1 MDYYSTL
8 GLNRNASQE
17 EIKKAYRKMAM
28 QHHPDRGG
36 DEKKFKQISEAYE
49 ILSDPQKKQMV
60 DMGVDPKHQQ
70 QGGGFNQSG
79 PFEFHFGTHN
89 FEDIFGN
96 FGFGGFNHRH
106 AQRNKTISLVVDL
119 SLEDVLNG
127 KNLDAEISIPGG
139 RKKIINIAIP
149 PGIEEGQQIRYQGMG
164 DNTIPNIPA
173 GDLIVNVR
181 VSPHRTFRREGDN
194 IIVEK
199 FITVWDALLGTK
211 VEISTLDNKAL
222 EISVPAGCQPETIL
236 SCKNE
241 GLPNMRSKLRG
252 NLLVKIKIKIPKITE
267 KNQIDIIEKFKD
279 TWNTN

>member
-60 DMGVDPKHQQ
+60 DMGVDPRNQQ
-70 QGGGFNQSG
+70 QGGFNQSG

-89 FEDIFGN
+89 FEDIFGG
-96 FGFGGFNHRH
+96 FGFGGFHRH
-106 AQRNKTISLVVDL
+106 AQRNKTISLIVDL
-119 SLEDVLNG
+119 TLEDILNG
-127 KNLDAEISIPGG
+127 KNLDAEVSIPGG

-164 DNTIPNIPA
+164 DNSIPNVPA
-173 GDLIVNVR
+173 GDLIVNIR
-181 VSPHRTFRREGDN
+181 VIPHSTFRREGDN
-194 IIVEK
+194 LVLEK
-199 FITVWDALLGTK
+199 YITVWDALAGTK
-211 VEISTLDNKAL
+211 IDISTLDKKSL
-222 EISVPAGCQPETIL
+222 EITVPAGCQPETVL
-236 SCKNE
+236 SCRNE

-252 NLLVKIKIKIPKITE
+252 NLLVKIKVRIPKIVDQ
-267 KNQIDIIEKFKD
+267 KNKDLIEQIK
-279 TWNTN
+279 NGL